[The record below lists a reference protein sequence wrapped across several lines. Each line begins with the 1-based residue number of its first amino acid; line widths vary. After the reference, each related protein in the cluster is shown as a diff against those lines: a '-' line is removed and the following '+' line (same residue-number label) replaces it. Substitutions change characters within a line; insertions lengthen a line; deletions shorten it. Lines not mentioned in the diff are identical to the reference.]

1 MEVAE
6 ARIDD
11 KHAVLVGAAARVLRR
26 VGFERMR
33 LRDVATE
40 AGVSIG
46 LLQHYFETREQLGRE
61 AFAAAC
67 GQRAADFAASAEGVE
82 DSRERIERMLR
93 HAFEPALIAD
103 RAGSWLELCAAASRD
118 PLLRAEA
125 AAVQAA
131 WREPMLEA
139 IRAGQRDGELSAD
152 LDPERAAD
160 LLLALV
166 DGAEIAS
173 ALGESSERLL
183 PGVDAVLELVLGVR
197 TEGRPG

>member
-6 ARIDD
+6 ARVDD
-11 KHAVLVGAAARVLRR
+11 KHAELVEAAARVLRR

-33 LRDVATE
+33 LRDVAAE
-40 AGVSIG
+40 AEVSIG

-67 GQRAADFAASAEGVE
+67 GQRAADFAESAAGID
-82 DSRERIERMLR
+82 DSRERIETMLQ
-93 HAFEPALIAD
+93 HAFEPALIND
-103 RAGSWLELCAAASRD
+103 RSGSWLELCAAASRD
-118 PLLRAEA
+118 PGLRAEA
-125 AAVQAA
+125 IAVQAA
-131 WREPMLEA
+131 WREPILEA

-166 DGAEIAS
+166 DGAEVAS

-197 TEGRPG
+197 KEGRPG